1 MTNRLLNATSP
12 YLLQHADNPVDWWEW
27 SPEAFAEAVARDVPV
42 LLSVGYASCHW
53 CHVMAHESFE
63 DPATT
68 AIMNARFVNVK
79 VDREERPDIDRI
91 YMDAVQAMTGQGGW
105 PMTVFLTPTG
115 APFFAG
121 TYFPKTD
128 RQGHPAFTRVL
139 EAIHDAWT
147 NRRAEVE
154 AQAGSLVETI
164 SVPTPIGDSVP
175 GLAALSSAYE
185 SIRSAYDPTQGGF
198 GGAPKFPQASTLEF
212 LLRSIGKPWAPEA
225 EPMLIR
231 TLDAMANGGI
241 HDQVGG
247 GFSRYAVDDRWLVPH
262 FEKML
267 YDNALLA
274 RIYARAF
281 QVTGLQRF
289 ADIARSTLEYMLRD
303 LGLPGGG
310 FASGEDADSEGEEG
324 RFYIFSWSEFTS
336 VTDSEAV
343 AEVLGVTPDGNFEGR
358 SILHRSRPV
367 AEVADAHGL
376 PGDRLEADVR
386 STLNAL
392 ATIRASRVR
401 PGLDDKAVCAWNGLA
416 IRALAEAGVVLQ
428 EPRYVEAARETARF
442 VLTEMRGAD
451 DRLFRSWRAGRT
463 SNPAFCDDYGA
474 LALGL
479 FSLYQATSDPEWF
492 DAGRDITSEMIELF
506 GDEEAGGF
514 HATGNDAEQLIAR
527 PKNLYDSP
535 TPSDNALAAEALQH
549 LAAFSGDPDHLERL
563 DRVFQSA
570 SLLVDRH
577 PIGVGH
583 MLAVLLVSLEPAV
596 EVAIVGR
603 GAARQALETVVE
615 RSYRPHVFVA
625 VGDGTEDH
633 GIPLLENRPV
643 SGEAAAYVCHG
654 FVCRAPVESPE
665 ALVSALE

>member
-1 MTNRLLNATSP
+1 MANRLLNATSP

-27 SPEAFAEAVARDVPV
+27 SPEAFAEAAARDVPI

-63 DPATT
+63 DPTTT
-68 AIMNARFVNVK
+68 AIMNSRFVNVK

-105 PMTVFLTPTG
+105 PMTVFLTPAG

-128 RQGHPAFTRVL
+128 RHGHPAFTRVL
-139 EAIHDAWT
+139 ESIHDAWT

-154 AQAGSLVETI
+154 AQAGSLVATI

-175 GLAALSSAYE
+175 GPAALRSAYK
-185 SIRSAYDPTQGGF
+185 SIRSGYDPTHGGF
-198 GGAPKFPQASTLEF
+198 GRAPKFPQASTLEF
-212 LLRSIGKPWAPEA
+212 LLRSIGKEWAPEA
-225 EPMLIR
+225 ETMLIR

-247 GFSRYAVDDRWLVPH
+247 GFSRYSVDDRWLVPH

-274 RIYARAF
+274 RLYARAS

-289 ADIARSTLEYMLRD
+289 ADIARSTLDYMLRD

-324 RFYIFSWSEFTS
+324 RFYIFSWSEFS
-336 VTDSEAV
+336 SITDSAAV

-358 SILHRSRPV
+358 SILHRGRPV
-367 AEVADAHGL
+367 DEVAAAHGL
-376 PGDRLEADVR
+376 SEDRLEADVR
-386 STLNAL
+386 STLKDL
-392 ATIRASRVR
+392 ARIRADRVR

-416 IRALAEAGVVLQ
+416 IRALAEAGVAL
-428 EPRYVEAARETARF
+428 EIPLYLDAARDTARF
-442 VLTEMRGAD
+442 VLTEMRGGD
-451 DRLFRSWRAGRT
+451 GRLYRSWRDGRT

-474 LALGL
+474 LAVGL
-479 FSLYQATSDPEWF
+479 FSLYQATSELEWF
-492 DAGRDITSEMIELF
+492 DAARDITSQMIELF
-506 GDEEAGGF
+506 ADEEAGGF
-514 HATGNDAEQLIAR
+514 HATGNDVEQLIAR
-527 PKNLYDSP
+527 PKNLFDSP

-549 LAAFSGDPDHLERL
+549 LAAFSGDPELQERL

-570 SLLVDRH
+570 SLVIDRS
-577 PIGVGH
+577 PIGAGH
-583 MLAVLLVSLEPAV
+583 MLSVLLVSLEPAV

-603 GAARQALETVVE
+603 GPTRQALEAVV
-615 RSYRPHVFVA
+615 RRTYRPHVFLA
-625 VGDGTEDH
+625 VGDGLQDH
-633 GIPLLENRPV
+633 GIPLLKDRPAG
-643 SGEAAAYVCHG
+643 GEAAAYVCHG
-654 FVCRAPVESPE
+654 FVCRAPVDSPE
-665 ALVSALE
+665 ALISALE